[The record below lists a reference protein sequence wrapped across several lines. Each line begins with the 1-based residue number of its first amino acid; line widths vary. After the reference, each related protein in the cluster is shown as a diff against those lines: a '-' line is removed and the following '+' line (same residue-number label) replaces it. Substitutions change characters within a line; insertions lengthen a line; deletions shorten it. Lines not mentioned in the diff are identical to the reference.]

1 MTEEKPRIRV
11 KAGSAHTQ
19 DSFQNF
25 AARLGYGTANLA
37 AHGTYGYNPMTN
49 NRSLLDRAYRG
60 SWIVGAAVD
69 APADDM
75 VKAGISIKADM
86 SPENIKTMQ
95 TRLNALG
102 VWNQLANTAR
112 WARLYGGCIAVMLVK
127 GQQLSTP
134 LDPSRVMKHSFRG
147 LAVFDR
153 WMVEPTLDILVTEPG
168 PCLGMPMYYRVVT
181 GAMLSGQLI
190 HYSRIVRMDGVELP
204 YWERQATMGWGMS
217 VIERIYDRLLGFDST
232 TQGVAQLV
240 YKAHLRVMKVEGLRE
255 AISQSGKAIEG
266 ITKNLEMI
274 RAMQNNEGMTVID
287 AKDEFTA
294 LTYTFSGLSD
304 VMIQF
309 AQQLSGALKVPMVR
323 LFGQTPTGL
332 NTSGESDLRMY
343 YDNISQEQQAN
354 LKEPLGVVLRVL
366 HQSEFGEA
374 VGDDFDFEFEP
385 LWQLTD
391 QQKAEVADRIT
402 TTVVNATEAGLI
414 GKPTAMKEL
423 KQSSEI
429 TGVFSNISDEDI
441 KEAELE
447 PPVPGELGMEGSE
460 AADPPAGAGDGEEV
474 VPLSPPDLAGPSI
487 PDLSK
492 TVWPVLPKQVG
503 SVVLNGEDV
512 KLRIV

>member
-11 KAGSAHTQ
+11 KAGSAYTR

-25 AARLGYGTANLA
+25 AARLGYGTDNLA
-37 AHGTYGYNPMTN
+37 AHGTYGYNPMSR

-86 SPENIKTMQ
+86 PPEDIKSMQ
-95 TRLNALG
+95 TRLNELG
-102 VWNQLANTAR
+102 VWNQLANTIR
-112 WARLYGGCIAVMLVK
+112 WARLYGGCIAVMLIK
-127 GQQLSTP
+127 GQQLSTE
-134 LDPSRVMKHSFRG
+134 LDPNRVMKGSFRG

-153 WMVEPTLDILVTEPG
+153 WMVEPTLNILVTEPG
-168 PCLGMPMYYRVVT
+168 PCFGMPMYYRVVA
-181 GAMLSGQLI
+181 GAALSGQLI
-190 HYSRIVRMDGVELP
+190 HYSRVVRMDGVELP
-204 YWERQATMGWGMS
+204 YWERQSEMGWGMS
-217 VIERIYDRLLGFDST
+217 VIERIYDRLLAFDST

-240 YKAHLRVMKVEGLRE
+240 YKAHLRVMKVDGLRE
-255 AISQSGKAIEG
+255 AISSSGKAIEG
-266 ITKNLEMI
+266 VVKNLEMI

-304 VMIQF
+304 VMLQF

-343 YDNISQEQQAN
+343 YDNINQEQNAN

-366 HQSEFGEA
+366 HKSELDRPAE
-374 VGDDFDFEFEP
+374 DDFGFDFEP

-391 QQKAEVADRIT
+391 QQKAEVAGKIT
-402 TTVVNATEAGLI
+402 TTVGEAYETGLI
-414 GKPTAMKEL
+414 SKPTAMKEL

-429 TGVFSNISDEDI
+429 TGIFSNISDDDI
-441 KEAELE
+441 REAELE
-447 PPVPGELGMEGSE
+447 PPLPGELDGEGSE

-474 VPLSPPDLAGPSI
+474 VPPTPPGLAGPSI

-492 TVWPVLPKQVG
+492 TVWPTLPKPVG
-503 SVVLNGEDV
+503 TVTVNAEDV
-512 KLRIV
+512 RLRIV